1 MPSKKNLKILVVDDQ
16 KDMQKIVQS
25 SLKMLGYINIV
36 TANNGRAALDVL
48 DNQNIDLIICDWN
61 MPVMTG
67 IEFLEKAR
75 EQDKYK
81 GTPFLMLTTEGFKEN
96 VTLAIEK
103 GVTDYLVK
111 PLVPAVLEKKL
122 NEILGHQDEH
132 SIQKN
137 PLLQ

>member
-1 MPSKKNLKILVVDDQ
+1 MGKSKNIKILVVDDQ

-25 SLKMLGYINIV
+25 SLKMLGYANIV
-36 TANNGRAALDVL
+36 AANNGRAALDVL
-48 DNQNIDLIICDWN
+48 DNQRIDLIICDWN

-67 IEFLEKAR
+67 IEFLEKVRA
-75 EQDKYK
+75 QDKYK
-81 GTPFLMLTTEGFKEN
+81 GTPFLMLTTEGYKEN
-96 VTLAIEK
+96 VFLAIEK

-122 NEILGHQDEH
+122 NEILGLTDEN
-132 SIQKN
+132 STQKN